1 MSKNQQNSAQQC
13 WKQKKKTDQMFLS
26 KDYETAWRRENR
38 NI

>member
-13 WKQKKKTDQMFLS
+13 WKQKKTDQMFLS

-38 NI
+38 HI